1 MRVVIYILSSVIHRA
16 TSVLNVL
23 SSLWGLVNVYLPSR
37 GTKVGLLLGTGWH
50 RVSVIKI
57 RLLALA
63 HKVILHRLVTLAM
76 SGRTTFRIIL
86 IVMAAKVSAVSCVLI
101 HLPRR
106 YSSLLL
112 LGDV

>member
-1 MRVVIYILSSVIHRA
+1 MRVVVYVLSSVIHRA

-23 SSLWGLVNVYLPSR
+23 SSLRGLVNEYLPSR
-37 GTKVGLLLGTGWH
+37 GTGVGLLLCPGWH
-50 RVSVIKI
+50 RVSVIEI

-63 HKVILHRLVTLAM
+63 HKVVLHRLVTLAM
-76 SGRTTFRIIL
+76 SGCATFRIIL

-101 HLPRR
+101 HLSRS

-112 LGDV
+112 LGYV

>member
-1 MRVVIYILSSVIHRA
+1 MRVVVYILSSVIHRA

-23 SSLWGLVNVYLPSR
+23 SSLRGLVNEYLPSR
-37 GTKVGLLLGTGWH
+37 GTGVGLLLCPGWH
-50 RVSVIKI
+50 RVSVIEI

-63 HKVILHRLVTLAM
+63 HKVVLHRLVTLAM
-76 SGRTTFRIIL
+76 SGCTAFRIIL

-101 HLPRR
+101 HLSRS

-112 LGDV
+112 LSDV